1 MTDNLIKFN
10 KTIAVLSN
18 SEIDN
23 IVEHSVALLFSGENH
38 VVISNSHIFKD
49 DMYDIVVTKNSTG
62 DKIKYGGI
70 TKNDISG
77 FLTKL
82 MSNPNIKN
90 ANVSIE
96 IFKEE

>member
-10 KTIAVLSN
+10 KTIAVLSD

-62 DKIKYGGI
+62 DKVKYGGI
-70 TKNDISG
+70 TKNDISN

-82 MSNPNIKN
+82 MLNPNIKN
-90 ANVSIE
+90 SNVSIE